1 MIWYTLY
8 QDQNSLNPSPCS
20 NKNKNLHSMSSYTKY
35 DQNTRANLSLYHFF
49 KQNQNG
55 PIPFS
60 IEFISPNPG
69 KHVVFIVGSHGNE
82 PAGLI
87 ALEKI
92 HGELTSSPELLISG
106 KATFILAN
114 PEAVRR
120 NQKFIYSDL
129 NQTFNGKIKNGLES
143 QRAEEIDDYF
153 KNNQEIDL
161 VLDLYSTLKNK
172 PRIVFYNLN
181 DVENLKLMSKVT
193 RFSLFVNINNEM
205 FPGALILSS
214 CKYGIL
220 SYGVSF
226 GNEVQE
232 RSISI
237 AYDIFVAALERNNI
251 IERNK
256 LIREKSLR
264 KPKEIDIYYPRESI
278 KPVEGFAFE
287 NPALK
292 TSDQLK
298 KGEIYATYQG
308 GFYMAKEDSFVLLLT
323 KKVKRDNLGFLC
335 KKYTLVVKDP
345 EIEESS
351 Q

>member
-1 MIWYTLY
+1 
-8 QDQNSLNPSPCS
+8 
-20 NKNKNLHSMSSYTKY
+20 MSSYTKY

-49 KQNQNG
+49 KKNQNG
-55 PIPFS
+55 PLSFS
-60 IEFISPNPG
+60 IEFISAVEG

-82 PAGLI
+82 PAGLV
-87 ALEKI
+87 ALQKI
-92 HGELTSSPELLISG
+92 HSEFVNSPDLLVSG
-106 KATFILAN
+106 KITFILAN

-129 NQTFNGKIKNGLES
+129 NQTFNGNIKNGSES
-143 QRAEEIDDYF
+143 QRAEEIDNYF
-153 KNNQEIDL
+153 KNNQSIDL
-161 VLDLYSTLKNK
+161 VLDLYSSVKNK

-181 DVENLKLMSKVT
+181 NVENLKLMSKVT
-193 RFSLFVNINNEM
+193 RFTLFVNINNEM

-226 GNEVQE
+226 GNELQE

-237 AYDIFVAALERNNI
+237 AYDIFVAALERNGI
-251 IERNK
+251 IEKHK
-256 LIREKSLR
+256 LQREKLLR

-278 KPVEGFAFE
+278 KPIEGFAFE

-298 KGEIYATYQG
+298 KGEMYATYNG

-335 KKYTLVVKDP
+335 KKYTLAVSEPNPDANLDQTV
-345 EIEESS
+345 
-351 Q
+351 